1 MSEGTT
7 AAPGGA
13 VWGSDDF
20 KKGLGC
26 KLCCCEDQVLG
37 ESASSHYL
45 GAYTRYESINSFSA
59 VLSTKGRVV
68 GLCWAQLK
76 PKGPKGPST

>member
-26 KLCCCEDQVLG
+26 KLCWEDQVLD

-45 GAYTRYESINSFSA
+45 WAYTRYESINSFSA

-68 GLCWAQLK
+68 GLYWEK
-76 PKGPKGPST
+76 S